1 MQGFRHEQV
10 MSGTWGELWIDGEY
24 FAEVLS
30 FKANVK
36 LDKQEINKARTL
48 AKGYK
53 IVGITCT
60 GSMKLHKVSSTLLQR
75 ISANLKLGKATVMTI
90 IAKVDDPDSIGA
102 ERVVIKDATFDEIN
116 LADWEVK
123 KILEENLPFTFS
135 DWDILDVA

>member
-10 MSGTWGELWIDGEY
+10 MSGTWGEIWIDGEY

-60 GSMKLHKVSSTLLQR
+60 GSVKLHKVSSTLLQR
-75 ISANLKLGKATVMTI
+75 ISANLKRGKATVMTI
-90 IAKVDDPDSIGA
+90 IAKIDDPDSIGA

-123 KILEENLPFTFS
+123 KIMEETLPYTFS
-135 DWDILDVA
+135 DWDLLDVA

>member
-1 MQGFRHEQV
+1 MQGYRHEQV
-10 MSGTWGELWIDGEY
+10 MSGTWGEIWIDGEY

-60 GSMKLHKVSSTLLQR
+60 GSVKLHKVSSTLLQR
-75 ISANLKLGKATVMTI
+75 ISANLKRGKATVMTI
-90 IAKVDDPDSIGA
+90 IAKIDDPDSIGS

-123 KILEENLPFTFS
+123 KVMEENLPFTFS
-135 DWDILDVA
+135 DWDLLDVA